1 MHIINYSKTGS
12 VYEAYRKAGYS
23 NKFLEEHREEISL
36 HKAVFRMYDT
46 DEPKEVSLFCH
57 VSAMKYLIDNFGQ
70 RFWSVPVDEEYFRA
84 KVRVCT
90 STTFYRW
97 IFGFTGRIRI
107 EGPEETVEEYREQ
120 IRSAAKENGVL

>member
-1 MHIINYSKTGS
+1 MRTFRLDRI
-12 VYEAYRKAGYS
+12 KAQPVILHEIAATPPEDY
-23 NKFLEEHREEISL
+23 NPEEY

-57 VSAMKYLIDNFGQ
+57 VSAMEYLIDNFGQ
-70 RFWSVPVDEEYFRA
+70 RSWSEPADEEHFRA

-97 IFGFTGRIRI
+97 VFGFTGSIRI
-107 EGPEETVEEYREQ
+107 EGPEGTVEEYREQ
-120 IRSAAKENGVL
+120 IRSAAKEYGVL